1 MDNKFIRSLP
11 IFKES
16 GMKKLNES
24 NVAVFGLGG
33 VGSYAVEVLARAG
46 VGNLT
51 LIDND
56 TYSESNINRQLY
68 ATTKTI
74 GTLKTEV
81 AKLRVL
87 EINPNANVTTI
98 NAFVLDGQADGI
110 DFSRFD
116 YIVDAIDT
124 ISGKLSIIKRANE
137 AGVPIISCMGAGN
150 KLDPTRFKVAD
161 LFSTKVCPL
170 CKVMRK
176 LVKDANISKLKVVY
190 SEEEPIKIPKES
202 LVNSE
207 NNQELSGKKSVP
219 LSVSFVPSVMGII
232 AGGEVIKDLTGIN
245 YELY

>member
-16 GMKKLNES
+16 GMQKLNNS

-46 VGNLT
+46 VGSLT

-56 TYSESNINRQLY
+56 RYSESNINRQLY
-68 ATTKTI
+68 ATTKTV
-74 GTLKTEV
+74 GELKTEV

-87 EINPNANVTTI
+87 EINPNATVITV
-98 NAFVLDGQADGI
+98 NAFVLDGRADGI

-116 YIVDAIDT
+116 YVIDAIDT

-150 KLDPTRFKVAD
+150 KLDPTRFKVAN

-170 CKVMRK
+170 CKVMRR
-176 LVKDANISKLKVVY
+176 LVKEAGISNLKVVY

-202 LVNSE
+202 LVNCE
-207 NNQELSGKKSVP
+207 NTDDISGKKSVP

-245 YELY
+245 YELF